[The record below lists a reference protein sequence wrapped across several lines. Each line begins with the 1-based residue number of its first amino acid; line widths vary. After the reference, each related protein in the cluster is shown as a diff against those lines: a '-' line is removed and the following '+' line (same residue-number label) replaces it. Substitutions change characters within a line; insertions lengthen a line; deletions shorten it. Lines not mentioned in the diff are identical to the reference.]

1 MSKIVEQII
10 GDVVKGAMSEILTKT
25 GLRKTRRTRRKAK
38 AGTSLSGG
46 ILGDVLDAALGKPA
60 RKTKRTPAKKQVS
73 KRRTAASRSKQRAR

>member
-38 AGTSLSGG
+38 AGTSLGGG

-60 RKTKRTPAKKQVS
+60 RKAKRTPAKKQVS
-73 KRRTAASRSKQRAR
+73 KRRTAASRSKQRTR